1 MIEKSE
7 PELLEDTPQPNR
19 RGVVSRRSPKTDSKA
34 VSLTESSNPEPLEH
48 AVAQRPK
55 RTSRRKPIRRSTTE
69 KSDPEQEVSP
79 VDTNQEYVSTPPLNA
94 SQPSAPEGKAKAFM
108 HPSEQEFADLLDYY
122 KINYLYEPRSFPLK
136 WDGNRVVQMFTPDFY
151 LPEYDQYF
159 ELTTM
164 KQNLVTLKNR
174 KLRTVRELYPEV
186 NVQLLYRRDL
196 MRLMGKYGFGPLADA
211 PIEGT
216 GKILFSE
223 EVVQTRVEELAKEI
237 TKDYE
242 GEEPVLIGVLRGV
255 VVFMADLMRSIDL
268 DLQIEFMEIT
278 HYGEETDGGIEVLR
292 DSLTEL
298 KGKHVI
304 IVEDIVDTGLT
315 LRYLVEHLQA
325 KEPASIKVCTL
336 LDKPVR
342 RMAGIPIGYV
352 GFEIPDEF
360 LVGYGLDY
368 MGKFRNLPHLAILN
382 RTEPKAVPQR

>member
-7 PELLEDTPQPNR
+7 PEPLEDTPQPNR

-34 VSLTESSNPEPLEH
+34 ESLTESSNPEPLEQ

-55 RTSRRKPIRRSTTE
+55 RTYRRKPIRRSTSE
-69 KSDPEQEVSP
+69 KSEHEQEVSP
-79 VDTNQEYVSTPPLNA
+79 LDTNQEYVSTPPLNA
-94 SQPSAPEGKAKAFM
+94 SQPSALEGKAKAFM

-278 HYGEETDGGIEVLR
+278 HYGEEIDGGIEVLR

-342 RMAGIPIGYV
+342 RMAGVPIGYV

-368 MGKFRNLPHLAILN
+368 MGKFRNLPHIAILN
-382 RTEPKAVPQR
+382 RTEPKAIPQR

>member
-1 MIEKSE
+1 MIEKSG
-7 PELLEDTPQPNR
+7 LESSEGTPQPKR
-19 RGVVSRRSPKTDSKA
+19 RHVVSRSSPETNSKTEN
-34 VSLTESSNPEPLEH
+34 LEESSSPEGSEQ
-48 AVAQRPK
+48 AIVQTPK
-55 RTSRRKPIRRSTTE
+55 RTYRRKPIRRSTNE
-69 KSDPEQEVSP
+69 KRDSEQDVDP
-79 VDTNQEYVSTPPLNA
+79 VDSNEEPASPGSLHD
-94 SQPSAPEGKAKAFM
+94 SQPSAPDGKAKAFM

-136 WDGNRVVQMFTPDFY
+136 WDGNRVIQMFTPDFY

-223 EVVQTRVEELAKEI
+223 EVVQNRVQELAKEI

-278 HYGEETDGGIEVLR
+278 HYGEETGGGIEVLR

-325 KEPASIKVCTL
+325 KEPASIKICTL

-342 RMAGIPIGYV
+342 RMAGIPIGYI

-382 RTEPKAVPQR
+382 RTEPKAIPQR